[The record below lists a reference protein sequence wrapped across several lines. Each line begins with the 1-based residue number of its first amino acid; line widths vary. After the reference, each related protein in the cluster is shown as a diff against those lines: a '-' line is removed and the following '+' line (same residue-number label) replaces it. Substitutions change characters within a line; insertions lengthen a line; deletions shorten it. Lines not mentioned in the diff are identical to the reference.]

1 MQNMDLI
8 AYNSK
13 TKKIIL
19 LIIWIIVFIASIV
32 FSILIEKMKILV
44 IISFV
49 IINVIFGTITIR
61 LLKDKS
67 KIAFEIKENVLYI
80 YEKQNEIKLKFSDI
94 TKIDFYDGNG
104 SFDCDIHSYQGRISL
119 HLLLKNSDSIRKQFI
134 KIMKDNGISIVIHE
148 VSIGD

>member
-1 MQNMDLI
+1 MDLI

-19 LIIWIIVFIASIV
+19 LIIWIIVLITSIV
-32 FSILIEKMKILV
+32 FSILIDEMRILV

-49 IINVIFGTITIR
+49 IINVIFGIITIK

-67 KIAFEIKENVLYI
+67 VIAFEIKDNVLYI
-80 YEKQNEIKLKFSDI
+80 YEKQKEIKLKFSDI

-119 HLLLKNSDSIRKQFI
+119 HLLLKNSNFIRKQFI

>member
-1 MQNMDLI
+1 MDLI

-13 TKKIIL
+13 TKNIIL

-32 FSILIEKMKILV
+32 FSLLIEKMKILV

-49 IINVIFGTITIR
+49 IINVIFGIITIK

-67 KIAFEIKENVLYI
+67 IIAFEIKENVLYI

-94 TKIDFYDGNG
+94 RKIDFYDGNG

>member
-1 MQNMDLI
+1 MDLI

-19 LIIWIIVFIASIV
+19 LIIWIIVLIASIV
-32 FSILIEKMKILV
+32 LSILIDEMKILV

-49 IINVIFGTITIR
+49 IINVIFGIITIK
-61 LLKDKS
+61 LLKDKTV
-67 KIAFEIKENVLYI
+67 IAFEIKDNVFYI

-104 SFDCDIHSYQGRISL
+104 SFDCDIYSYQGRISL
-119 HLLLKNSDSIRKQFI
+119 HLLLKNSNFIRKQFI

-148 VSIGD
+148 VSTGD

>member
-1 MQNMDLI
+1 MDLI

-19 LIIWIIVFIASIV
+19 LIIWIIVLIASIV
-32 FSILIEKMKILV
+32 FSILIDEMKILV

-49 IINVIFGTITIR
+49 IINVIFGIITIK
-61 LLKDKS
+61 LLKDKTV
-67 KIAFEIKENVLYI
+67 IAFEIKDNVFYI

-104 SFDCDIHSYQGRISL
+104 SFDCDIYSYQGRISL
-119 HLLLKNSDSIRKQFI
+119 HLLLKNSNFIRKQFI

-148 VSIGD
+148 VSTGD